1 MGGMMQTYLLG
12 TERFE
17 PAGGI
22 PLTDRGFRYGMS
34 VFETIAIRDGVPLLL
49 DAHLTKL
56 AGSSAGANFRPPLH
70 WPDASSTL
78 LNQPPITEGV
88 ARLYITAGDDWQ
100 SGSRVAAIFE
110 AMPIPTTLSKTKAIA
125 VDFTPAL
132 PFGKT
137 GNYWPHF
144 AARPEDGSDA
154 ILCRPDGRLLGGSMS
169 NLFLILDGVL
179 VTPRLFIRRGVVGD
193 WIAFLGEG
201 LDHGDLTREDL
212 TRATSAFLTNSRM
225 GLCALTSIDGRE
237 LEIHPLVESIWAS
250 YRREVLRAG

>member
-1 MGGMMQTYLLG
+1 MQTFLLG
-12 TERFE
+12 AESFA
-17 PAGGI
+17 PAEGI

-34 VFETIAIRDGVPLLL
+34 VFETIAIRNHAPLLL

-56 AGSSAGANFRPPLH
+56 AGSSTGANFRPPLH
-70 WPDASSTL
+70 WPDASFTL
-78 LNQPPITEGV
+78 LNQPPIPEGV

-110 AMPIPTTLSKTKAIA
+110 AMPIPTVLSRTKAVS

-144 AARPEDGSDA
+144 AARPKDGSDA

-169 NLFLILDGVL
+169 NLFLILDGAL
-179 VTPRLFIRRGVVGD
+179 VTPRLSVRRGVVGN
-193 WIAFLGEG
+193 WIAFGHNG
-201 LDHGDLTREDL
+201 LEHGDLTRDDL
-212 TRATSAFLTNSRM
+212 PRVTSAFLTNSRM

-237 LEIHPLVESIWAS
+237 LEIDPRVESLWAR
-250 YRREVLRAG
+250 YRREVLRVG